1 MAQDTSF
8 LVLYVLCNE
17 IVPVRMTICAVL
29 PVRGKEIGT
38 TISSINENTTRNVLS
53 VYCVCIVFSSFT
65 GFCCNEIQ
73 ICFIH
78 ICKFSLLISFSFC
91 YQLK

>member
-8 LVLYVLCNE
+8 LVHYVLSNE

-38 TISSINENTTRNVLS
+38 TISSINQNTTRNVLS
-53 VYCVCIVFSSFT
+53 RNCVCIVFSL
-65 GFCCNEIQ
+65 
-73 ICFIH
+73 FIG
-78 ICKFSLLISFSFC
+78 
-91 YQLK
+91 